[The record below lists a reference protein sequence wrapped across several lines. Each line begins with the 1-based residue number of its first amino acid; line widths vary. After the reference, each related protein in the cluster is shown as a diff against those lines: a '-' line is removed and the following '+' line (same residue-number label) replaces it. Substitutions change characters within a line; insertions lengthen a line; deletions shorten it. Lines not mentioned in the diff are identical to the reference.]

1 MPIEP
6 SMQEATNQRRMTIPF
21 HSRSDA
27 RVIVIMID

>member
-21 HSRSDA
+21 SFAQPRA
-27 RVIVIMID
+27 RDRHHD